1 MDTTRLTPLARQLTP
16 VIICLWG
23 TDTDADLETTAAP
36 TEEPDRPAAVS
47 RRFAPAQKI
56 RSIAASA
63 RRFGRVRKVEP
74 PAAITRLFNRVRKVE
89 SPVAATL
96 LSYFVP
102 GLGQLAMGRGRL
114 AALFLV
120 PTLIGLGW
128 IGLQLNEGLAWFGL
142 SLFDGGFV
150 VTLTAIL
157 AFLAVWRILAVG
169 HAFATA
175 PGQRRWRRLERVM
188 TAVLVVSIVAAHVA
202 AIAGAWVVY
211 ETGAAIGSND
221 MLSDSSL
228 AGGSPYP
235 SPEAS
240 ATPDVMTSMAP
251 YVSSEPSSP
260 SETNSSPEPTSS
272 AKPTP
277 TPTPLFR
284 PYWVNPDRITFLLI
298 GVDFMSGR
306 SHALTDSLILA
317 TLDVHTNKATIISVP
332 RDTANFPLYYGGK
345 VSVSFK
351 LNELMSA
358 ASSSSFGSPDSAVET
373 LKKEI
378 GFLVGLP
385 VDYYAAADLEGF
397 VKIVQAIGG
406 VDVDVKTA
414 VDDPFTGTFVPKGL
428 IHMDGHL
435 ALKYARSRMSSSDYA
450 RSSRQ
455 QDVLIALAHKVVS
468 PAIVPLLPTLLPLA
482 WQTLATDFPMQ
493 YARNFVTAFRRV
505 GTPTQCVLGP
515 PYSYHPDLSATG
527 GTWVTDLD
535 IDRVAALS
543 IYLFGRESTYLR
555 PDLTPAP
562 CAS

>member
-1 MDTTRLTPLARQLTP
+1 MRK
-16 VIICLWG
+16 V
-23 TDTDADLETTAAP
+23 ET
-36 TEEPDRPAAVS
+36 PAAVT
-47 RRFAPAQKI
+47 RL
-56 RSIAASA
+56 
-63 RRFGRVRKVEP
+63 FGRLPKVQP
-74 PAAITRLFNRVRKVE
+74 PAAVTRLFGRLPKVQPPAAVTRLFGRLPKVT

-128 IGLQLNEGLAWFGL
+128 IALQLNEGLAWFGL
-142 SLFDGGFV
+142 SLFDGPFV
-150 VTLTAIL
+150 VTLIAIL

-175 PGQRRWRRLERVM
+175 PGQRRRRRLETGM
-188 TAVLVVSIVAAHVA
+188 TAVLVISIVATHLA
-202 AIAGAWVVY
+202 AVAGALVVY

-240 ATPDVMTSMAP
+240 PTPDATTSMAP
-251 YVSSEPSSP
+251 YVSPEPSSSSEPS
-260 SETNSSPEPTSS
+260 SS

-298 GVDFMSGR
+298 GVDFMTGR
-306 SHALTDSLILA
+306 SHGATDSMIVA

-332 RDTANFPLYYGGK
+332 RDTAGFPLYYGGK

-358 ASSSSFGSPDSAVET
+358 AANPSFGSPDSGVET

-385 VDYYAAADLEGF
+385 IDYYAAADLEGF
-397 VKIVQAIGG
+397 VKIVQAMGG
-406 VDVDVKTA
+406 VDVDVKTP
-414 VDDPFTGTFVPKGL
+414 VNDPFTGTFVPKGL

-505 GTPTQCVLGP
+505 GTPTTCVLGP
-515 PYSYHPDLSATG
+515 PYSIHPDMSTTG
-527 GTWVTDLD
+527 GTWVTNLDL
-535 IDRVAALS
+535 DRVAALS
-543 IYLFGRESTYLR
+543 MYLFGRESTYDR